1 MGGDWPIQH
10 AKGTTEFRLI
20 NAGQDGKDGTT
31 DDQHWVLRLPAGLW
45 FDTPDEGRNAQEK
58 KNNPDYPY
66 NTDFSLIVGLPDV
79 KFVQDPH
86 AAPSDHTLRV
96 SVSSPIL
103 PYGRGKFDG
112 RAPLTFSAQHD
123 LKANFNCRKDTE
135 VGPGVFRLR
144 APTDAEIAKMGEV
157 YGTDPYR
164 EPSRHFFPP
173 KCGSVNVFGRERDL
187 YAVYDAADKPIGHG
201 RCSVLKNPIPR
212 PVRSG
217 FGCHCNA
224 SCNFT

>member
-1 MGGDWPIQH
+1 
-10 AKGTTEFRLI
+10 
-20 NAGQDGKDGTT
+20 
-31 DDQHWVLRLPAGLW
+31 
-45 FDTPDEGRNAQEK
+45 
-58 KNNPDYPY
+58 
-66 NTDFSLIVGLPDV
+66 
-79 KFVQDPH
+79 VQDPH

-135 VGPGVFRLR
+135 VGLGVFRLR

-164 EPSRHFFPP
+164 E
-173 KCGSVNVFGRERDL
+173 RDL
-187 YAVYDAADKPIGHG
+187 YAVHDAADKPIGHG